1 MGCSAS
7 KIPEVIDSSELDDNQ
22 LTQEEL
28 ESSNGQSL
36 SLTNQIQITND
47 DFPPINQRILTNDQ
61 QQDQQT
67 SSSQII
73 SIIQYFLLNM

>member
-28 ESSNGQSL
+28 DSSNGQSL

-67 SSSQII
+67 STSQII
-73 SIIQYFLLNM
+73 SIIQYFY

>member
-7 KIPEVIDSSELDDNQ
+7 KIPEVIDSSISDDNQ

-28 ESSNGQSL
+28 ESSNGQPL
-36 SLTNQIQITND
+36 SLTNQIQITNN

-73 SIIQYFLLNM
+73 SIIQ

>member
-28 ESSNGQSL
+28 DSSNGQSL

-73 SIIQYFLLNM
+73 SIIQYFY

>member
-22 LTQEEL
+22 VTQEEL

-67 SSSQII
+67 STSQII
-73 SIIQYFLLNM
+73 SIIQYFY

>member
-28 ESSNGQSL
+28 DSSNGQSL
-36 SLTNQIQITND
+36 YLTNQIQTTNT
-47 DFPPINQRILTNDQ
+47 DFPPNNQRIITNDQ

-67 SSSQII
+67 STSQII
-73 SIIQYFLLNM
+73 SIIQYFY

>member
-36 SLTNQIQITND
+36 SLTNQIQITNN

-73 SIIQYFLLNM
+73 SIIQ

>member
-28 ESSNGQSL
+28 DSSNGQSL
-36 SLTNQIQITND
+36 SLTNQIQITNN

-73 SIIQYFLLNM
+73 SIIQYF

>member
-7 KIPEVIDSSELDDNQ
+7 KIPEVIDSSISDDNQ

-67 SSSQII
+67 STSQII
-73 SIIQYFLLNM
+73 SIIQYFY

>member
-7 KIPEVIDSSELDDNQ
+7 KIPEVIDSSISDDNQ

-73 SIIQYFLLNM
+73 SIIQYFY

>member
-7 KIPEVIDSSELDDNQ
+7 KISEVIDSSISDDNQ
-22 LTQEEL
+22 LSQEEL

-36 SLTNQIQITND
+36 SLTNQIQITNN

-73 SIIQYFLLNM
+73 SIIQ

>member
-67 SSSQII
+67 STSQII
-73 SIIQYFLLNM
+73 SIIQ

>member
-7 KIPEVIDSSELDDNQ
+7 KIPEVIDSSISDDNQ

-36 SLTNQIQITND
+36 SLTNQIQITNN

-73 SIIQYFLLNM
+73 SIIQ

>member
-73 SIIQYFLLNM
+73 SIIQ

>member
-28 ESSNGQSL
+28 DSSNGQSL
-36 SLTNQIQITND
+36 YLTNQIQITND

-73 SIIQYFLLNM
+73 SIIQYFY

>member
-67 SSSQII
+67 STSQII
-73 SIIQYFLLNM
+73 SIIQYFY

>member
-7 KIPEVIDSSELDDNQ
+7 KIPEVIDSSISDDNQ

-73 SIIQYFLLNM
+73 SIIQ